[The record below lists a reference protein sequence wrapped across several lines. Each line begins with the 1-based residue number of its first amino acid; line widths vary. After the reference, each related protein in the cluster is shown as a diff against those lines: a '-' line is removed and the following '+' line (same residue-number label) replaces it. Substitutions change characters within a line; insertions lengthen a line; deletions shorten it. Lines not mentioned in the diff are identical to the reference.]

1 VVTSGV
7 APGLESAVATDEV
20 QRAAPTHRGP
30 RWRRWIRMIP
40 VATFVALLPI
50 AVAWPLIVPYGPL
63 DNLVA
68 QPLRAP
74 SAEYWF
80 GTDQFGRDVFSRVLA
95 GTRISLTVGLSATAL
110 ALFAGAL
117 IGGFAATARGWMS
130 ETVMRC
136 LDVLL
141 AFPGILLAVVLAAG
155 LGSGERTVIIVLAVV
170 YSPAVARVAR
180 ALISAELRQDYVASA
195 QLLGAGRLRVLG
207 YHGGANIVA
216 PLLAFSVTV
225 IADAILVEA
234 ALSFIGVGIPPPA
247 PSWGSMINEGRGF
260 LLSGVWWVS
269 LFPGLAIF
277 VTVMTLNACSAALG
291 RRFVAGSVVRS

>member
-7 APGLESAVATDEV
+7 ATGLESAVAAVEMPRD
-20 QRAAPTHRGP
+20 APTHRGSW
-30 RWRRWIRMIP
+30 WRRWIRLIP
-40 VATFVALLPI
+40 VATLAALLGI

-68 QPLRAP
+68 PPLRGP

-130 ETVMRC
+130 EAVMRC

-207 YHGGANIVA
+207 YHVGANIVA
-216 PLLAFSVTV
+216 PLLAFAVTV